1 MEERS
6 KVMNRTLGGRIS
18 ANDGFETGKP
28 NVSIFGMGY
37 VGAVTAACL
46 AAEGYR
52 VIGVDPNTM
61 KTELIRQGLAPIIEK
76 GLPELFRNAKD
87 QGLLTATNN
96 ARSAIL
102 ETELSLIC
110 VGTPSKANGSLD
122 DKYLLSVS
130 TEIAEALRN
139 KPSAHI
145 LVYRSTMLPG
155 LLKSKI
161 IPLLQEVS
169 GKKEGEGFHVCFHPE
184 FLRESTSVHDFY
196 HPPKTVVG
204 TDKKEVADLVF
215 GLYPGFPGP
224 MIQTSMEVA
233 EMVKYVDNAFHAL
246 KVTFANEI
254 GQVCRHLDIDSHA
267 VMNIFSQDTKL
278 NISKAYLTPGFAFG
292 GSCLPKD
299 LRAINYL
306 AKTLDLEVPL
316 LVSLMESNR
325 KLIEKAVRE
334 IIALGRKR
342 IGFAGF
348 SFKAGTDDLRESP
361 IVEVIEQLLGK
372 GFEIKL
378 YDRHVAMARL
388 TGANKEYIN
397 RTIPHIASLMVPS
410 LDILMKDCEVIVI
423 GNRDEEFKEI
433 PSRASPEQMVYDFV
447 RIAGTFKVR
456 NNYIAIA

>member
-1 MEERS
+1 MNGHLDNNVLQDS
-6 KVMNRTLGGRIS
+6 KS
-18 ANDGFETGKP
+18 ARDIPK
-28 NVSIFGMGY
+28 VSIFGMGY

-52 VIGVDPNTM
+52 VIGVDPSTV
-61 KTELIRQGLAPIIEK
+61 KTDLIRQGLAPIIEK
-76 GLPELFRNAKD
+76 GLSELFRDAKD
-87 QGLLTATNN
+87 RGLLKATDD
-96 ARSAIL
+96 AREAIL

-122 DKYLLSVS
+122 DKYLLAVS
-130 TEIAEALRN
+130 HQIAEILRD
-139 KPSAHI
+139 KVSVHI

-161 IPLLQEVS
+161 IPLLEEVS
-169 GKKEGEGFHVCFHPE
+169 GKREGEGFHVCFHPE

-196 HPPKTVVG
+196 NPPKTVVG
-204 TDKKEVADLVF
+204 TDKKEVADVVF
-215 GLYPGFPGP
+215 GLYSGFPGP
-224 MIQTSMEVA
+224 MIQTSMDVA

-254 GQVCRHLDIDSHA
+254 GQVCRHLDIDSHE

-278 NISKAYLTPGFAFG
+278 NISKAYLIPGFAFG

-306 AKTLDLEVPL
+306 AKTLDLDVPL
-316 LVSLMESNR
+316 LASLMESNR

-334 IIALGRKR
+334 IMSLEKRR

-361 IVEVIEQLLGK
+361 IVEVIEQLIGK

-397 RTIPHIASLMVPS
+397 RAIPHIASLMAPS
-410 LDILMKDCEVIVI
+410 LDVLLKDCEVIVI

-433 PSRASPEQMVYDFV
+433 PFLVSPEQTVYDFV
-447 RIAGTFKVR
+447 RIMGTFR
-456 NNYIAIA
+456 NGRNYIAIA

>member
-1 MEERS
+1 MDGNIGDNVFQKDRS
-6 KVMNRTLGGRIS
+6 EI
-18 ANDGFETGKP
+18 EKP

-46 AAEGYR
+46 AAKGYHL
-52 VIGVDPNTM
+52 IGVDPSPV
-61 KTELIRQGLAPIIEK
+61 KIDLIRQGLAPIIEK
-76 GLPELFRNAKD
+76 DLPELFRLAKD
-87 QGLLTATNN
+87 RGLLQVTD
-96 ARSAIL
+96 SACEAIQ
-102 ETELSLIC
+102 ETEMSLIC

-122 DKYLLSVS
+122 DKYLLAVS
-130 TEIAEALRN
+130 RQIAEVLRN
-139 KPSAHI
+139 KPSAHV

-155 LLKSKI
+155 LLQSKI
-161 IPLLQEVS
+161 IPLLEEVS
-169 GKKEGEGFHVCFHPE
+169 GKNEGEGFHVSFNPE
-184 FLRESTSVHDFY
+184 FLRESTSVHDFFN
-196 HPPKTVVG
+196 PPKTIVG
-204 TDKKEVADLVF
+204 TDKKEVADQVF
-215 GLYPGFPGP
+215 RLYSGFPGP
-224 MIQTSMEVA
+224 MIQTSIHVA

-254 GQVCRHLDIDSHA
+254 GQVCRHLDIDSHE
-267 VMNIFSQDTKL
+267 VMNIFTQDTKL
-278 NISKAYLTPGFAFG
+278 NISKAYLIPGFAFG

-306 AKTLDLEVPL
+306 AKTLDLDVPL
-316 LVSLMESNR
+316 LASLMESNR

-334 IIALGRKR
+334 ILALGKRR

-361 IVEVIEQLLGK
+361 IVEVIEQLIGK

-397 RTIPHIASLMVPS
+397 RTIPHIASLMAPS
-410 LDILMKDCEVIVI
+410 LDVLLKDCEVIVI

-433 PSRASPEQMVYDFV
+433 PGLVSREQTVYDFV
-447 RIAGTFKVR
+447 RIMGRFK
-456 NNYIAIA
+456 NGDNYIAIA

>member
-1 MEERS
+1 MEDIIDDIVL
-6 KVMNRTLGGRIS
+6 KKNRPEI
-18 ANDGFETGKP
+18 EKP

-52 VIGVDPNTM
+52 IIGVDPSTV
-61 KTELIRQGLAPIIEK
+61 KTDLIRQGLAPIIEK
-76 GLPELFRNAKD
+76 GLPELFRQAKD
-87 QGLLTATNN
+87 RGLLKATEN
-96 ARSAIL
+96 AREAIL
-102 ETELSLIC
+102 GTELSLIC
-110 VGTPSKANGSLD
+110 VGTPSRSNGSLD

-130 TEIAEALRN
+130 REIAEVLRS
-139 KPSAHI
+139 KPSDHI
-145 LVYRSTMLPG
+145 LIYRSTMLPG

-169 GKKEGEGFHVCFHPE
+169 GKKEGKGFHVCFHPE

-196 HPPKTVVG
+196 NPPKTVVG

-215 GLYPGFPGP
+215 GLYSGFPGP
-224 MIQTSMEVA
+224 MIQTSVEVA

-254 GQVCRHLDIDSHA
+254 GQLCRHLDIDSHA

-278 NISKAYLTPGFAFG
+278 NISRAYLTPGFAFG

-316 LVSLMESNR
+316 MASLMESNR
-325 KLIEKAVRE
+325 KLIEKAVKE
-334 IIALGRKR
+334 IIALGKKR

-361 IVEVIEQLLGK
+361 IVEVIEQLIGK

-397 RTIPHIASLMVPS
+397 RTIPHIASLMSPA
-410 LDILMKDCEVIVI
+410 LDVLLKDCEVIVI
-423 GNRDEEFKEI
+423 GNHDEEFKEI
-433 PSRASPEQMVYDFV
+433 PSRVGSAQIVFDFV
-447 RIAGTFKVR
+447 RIMGSFK
-456 NNYIAIA
+456 NGENYIAIA

>member
-1 MEERS
+1 MDVNSDDSVLADDRS
-6 KVMNRTLGGRIS
+6 ESK
-18 ANDGFETGKP
+18 KP
-28 NVSIFGMGY
+28 SISIFGMGY

-46 AAEGYR
+46 AAKGYH
-52 VIGVDPNTM
+52 VIGIDPSAV
-61 KTELIRQGLAPIIEK
+61 KTDLIHQGLSPIIEK
-76 GLPELFRNAKD
+76 DLPELFRQAKSRE
-87 QGLLTATNN
+87 LLTATDNT
-96 ARSAIL
+96 RDAIL
-102 ETELSLIC
+102 KTELSLIC

-122 DKYLLSVS
+122 DKYLVAVSRQIGEVLKEKSSV
-130 TEIAEALRN
+130 
-139 KPSAHI
+139 HI

-155 LLKSKI
+155 LLKSKL
-161 IPLLQEVS
+161 IPLLEEVS
-169 GKKEGEGFHVCFHPE
+169 GKREGEGFHVCFHPE

-196 HPPKTVVG
+196 NPPKTVVG
-204 TDKKEVADLVF
+204 TDNKEVADLVF
-215 GLYPGFPGP
+215 GLYAGFPGP
-224 MIQTSMEVA
+224 MIHTSIAAA

-254 GQVCRHLDIDSHA
+254 GQICRHLDIDSHE

-306 AKTLDLEVPL
+306 AKTLDLDIPL
-316 LVSLMESNR
+316 LASLMESNR

-334 IIALGRKR
+334 IMALGKKR

-397 RTIPHIASLMVPS
+397 RTIPHIASLMAPS
-410 LDILMKDCEVIVI
+410 LEVLLKDCEVIVI

-433 PSRASPEQMVYDFV
+433 PSQVSCEQSVYDFV
-447 RIAGTFKVR
+447 RIMGKFKNR
-456 NNYIAIA
+456 DNYIAIA

>member
-1 MEERS
+1 MDGNTGDNVLQEDRSEIER
-6 KVMNRTLGGRIS
+6 
-18 ANDGFETGKP
+18 P

-52 VIGVDPNTM
+52 VTGVDPSPV
-61 KTELIRQGLAPIIEK
+61 KTDLIRQGLAPIMEK
-76 GLPELFRNAKD
+76 DLPKLFRHAKD
-87 QGLLTATNN
+87 RGLLKATDN
-96 ARSAIL
+96 AREAIL
-102 ETELSLIC
+102 ETEISLIC
-110 VGTPSKANGSLD
+110 VGTPSKANGSLE
-122 DKYLLSVS
+122 DKYLLAVS
-130 TEIAEALRN
+130 RQIAEVLRA
-139 KPSAHI
+139 KSSAHV

-161 IPLLQEVS
+161 IPLLEEVS
-169 GKKEGEGFHVCFHPE
+169 GKKEGEGFHVCFNPE
-184 FLRESTSVHDFY
+184 FLRESTSVHDFFN
-196 HPPKTVVG
+196 PPKTVVG

-215 GLYPGFPGP
+215 RLYSGFPGP
-224 MIQTSMEVA
+224 MIQTSIDVA

-254 GQVCRHLDIDSHA
+254 GQVCRHLDIDSHE

-278 NISKAYLTPGFAFG
+278 NISKAYLIPGFAFG

-306 AKTLDLEVPL
+306 AKTLDLDVPL
-316 LVSLMESNR
+316 LASLMESNR

-334 IIALGRKR
+334 ILALGKRR

-361 IVEVIEQLLGK
+361 IIEVIEQLIGK

-397 RTIPHIASLMVPS
+397 RTIPHISSLMAPS
-410 LDILMKDCEVIVI
+410 LDVLLKECEVIVI

-433 PSRASPEQMVYDFV
+433 PSRVSTEQTVYDLV
-447 RIAGTFKVR
+447 RIMGRFK
-456 NNYIAIA
+456 NGDNYIAIA

>member
-1 MEERS
+1 MNDITGDNVVQEDRPEIER
-6 KVMNRTLGGRIS
+6 
-18 ANDGFETGKP
+18 P
-28 NVSIFGMGY
+28 HVSIFGLGY

-52 VIGVDPNTM
+52 VIGVDPSPV
-61 KTELIRQGLAPIIEK
+61 KTDLIRQGLAPIIEK
-76 GLPELFRNAKD
+76 DLPELFRHAKD
-87 QGLLTATNN
+87 RSLLKATDN
-96 ARSAIL
+96 ACEAIL
-102 ETELSLIC
+102 ETEISLIC

-122 DKYLLSVS
+122 DKYLLAVS
-130 TEIAEALRN
+130 RQIAEVLRD
-139 KPSAHI
+139 KPSAHV

-161 IPLLQEVS
+161 IPLLEEVS
-169 GKKEGEGFHVCFHPE
+169 GKKEGEGFHVCFNPE
-184 FLRESTSVHDFY
+184 FLRESTSVHDFFN
-196 HPPKTVVG
+196 PPKTVVG

-215 GLYPGFPGP
+215 GLYSGFPGP
-224 MIQTSMEVA
+224 MIQTSIDVA
-233 EMVKYVDNAFHAL
+233 EMAKYVDNAFHAL

-254 GQVCRHLDIDSHA
+254 GQVCRHLDIDSHE
-267 VMNIFSQDTKL
+267 VMNIFTQDIKL
-278 NISKAYLTPGFAFG
+278 NISKAYLIPGFAFG

-306 AKTLDLEVPL
+306 AKTLDLDVPL
-316 LVSLMESNR
+316 LASLMESNR

-334 IIALGRKR
+334 ILALGKRR

-361 IVEVIEQLLGK
+361 IVEVIEQLIGK

-397 RTIPHIASLMVPS
+397 RTIPHIASLMAPS
-410 LDILMKDCEVIVI
+410 LDVLLKDCEVIVI
-423 GNRDEEFKEI
+423 GNRDDEFKEI
-433 PSRASPEQMVYDFV
+433 PSRVSTEQTVYDLV
-447 RIAGTFKVR
+447 RIMGRFK
-456 NNYIAIA
+456 NGANYIAIA

>member
-1 MEERS
+1 MDGTVG
-6 KVMNRTLGGRIS
+6 KNTMPVGRTES
-18 ANDGFETGKP
+18 VKP

-52 VIGVDPNTM
+52 VLGVDPNTV

-76 GLPELFRNAKD
+76 GLPELFRDAKD
-87 QGLLTATNN
+87 RGLLKATDD
-96 ARSAIL
+96 ACEAIL

-130 TEIAEALRN
+130 REIAEALR
-139 KPSAHI
+139 KKSSAHI

-196 HPPKTVVG
+196 NPPKTVVG

-215 GLYPGFPGP
+215 RLYSGFPGP
-224 MIQTSMEVA
+224 MIQTSITAA

-246 KVTFANEI
+246 KVTFANEV
-254 GQVCRHLDIDSHA
+254 GQLCRHLDIDSHE
-267 VMNIFSQDTKL
+267 VMDIFSQDTKL
-278 NISKAYLTPGFAFG
+278 NISKAYLMPGFAFG

-316 LVSLMESNR
+316 LASLMESNR

-334 IIALGRKR
+334 IIGLGKKR

-397 RTIPHIASLMVPS
+397 RTIPHIASLMAPC
-410 LDILMKDCEVIVI
+410 LDVLLKDCEVIVI

-433 PSRASPEQMVYDFV
+433 PSQVGPEQTVYDFV
-447 RIAGTFKVR
+447 RIMGRFK
-456 NNYIAIA
+456 NGDNYIAIA

>member
-1 MEERS
+1 MDRNTGDNVFQKDRLEIER
-6 KVMNRTLGGRIS
+6 
-18 ANDGFETGKP
+18 P

-52 VIGVDPNTM
+52 VIGVDPSPV
-61 KTELIRQGLAPIIEK
+61 KTDLIRQGLAPIIEK
-76 GLPELFRNAKD
+76 DLPELFRHAKD
-87 QGLLTATNN
+87 RGLLKATDN
-96 ARSAIL
+96 ACEAIL
-102 ETELSLIC
+102 ETEISLIC

-122 DKYLLSVS
+122 DKYLLAVS
-130 TEIAEALRN
+130 RQIAEVLRD
-139 KPSAHI
+139 KFSGHV

-161 IPLLQEVS
+161 IPLLEDVS
-169 GKKEGEGFHVCFHPE
+169 GKKEGEGFHVCFNPE
-184 FLRESTSVHDFY
+184 FLRESTSVHDFFN
-196 HPPKTVVG
+196 PPKTVVG

-215 GLYPGFPGP
+215 RLYSGFPGP
-224 MIQTSMEVA
+224 MIQTSIHVA

-254 GQVCRHLDIDSHA
+254 GQVCRHLDIDSHE

-278 NISKAYLTPGFAFG
+278 NISKAYLIPGFAFG

-299 LRAINYL
+299 LRAIIYL
-306 AKTLDLEVPL
+306 AKTLDLDVPL
-316 LVSLMESNR
+316 LASLLESNR

-334 IIALGRKR
+334 ILALGKRR

-361 IVEVIEQLLGK
+361 IVEVIEQLIGK

-397 RTIPHIASLMVPS
+397 RTIPHIASLMAPS
-410 LDILMKDCEVIVI
+410 LDVLLKDCEVIVI

-433 PSRASPEQMVYDFV
+433 PSRVSTEQTVYDLV
-447 RIAGTFKVR
+447 RIMGRFK
-456 NNYIAIA
+456 NGDNYIAIA

>member
-1 MEERS
+1 MED
-6 KVMNRTLGGRIS
+6 I
-18 ANDGFETGKP
+18 TGDNVLKMDRGEIEKP

-46 AAEGYR
+46 AAEGYH
-52 VIGVDPNTM
+52 VIGVDPSTV
-61 KTELIRQGLAPIIEK
+61 KTDLIRQGLAPIIEK
-76 GLPELFRNAKD
+76 GLPELFRQAKD
-87 QGLLTATNN
+87 RGLLKATDN
-96 ARSAIL
+96 AREAIL
-102 ETELSLIC
+102 GTELSLIC
-110 VGTPSKANGSLD
+110 VGTPSKRNGSLD

-130 TEIAEALRN
+130 REIAEVLRS
-139 KPSAHI
+139 KPSTHI
-145 LVYRSTMLPG
+145 LIYRSTMLPG

-196 HPPKTVVG
+196 NPPKTVVG
-204 TDKKEVADLVF
+204 TDKKEVADVVF
-215 GLYPGFPGP
+215 GLYSGFPGP
-224 MIQTSMEVA
+224 MIQTSMDVA

-254 GQVCRHLDIDSHA
+254 GQLCRHLDIDSHA

-316 LVSLMESNR
+316 MASLMESNR
-325 KLIEKAVRE
+325 KLIDKAVKE
-334 IIALGRKR
+334 IIALGKKR

-361 IVEVIEQLLGK
+361 IVEVIEQLIGK

-397 RTIPHIASLMVPS
+397 RTIPHIASLMAPA
-410 LDILMKDCEVIVI
+410 LDVLLKECEVIVI
-423 GNRDEEFKEI
+423 GNRDEEFKGI
-433 PSRASPEQMVYDFV
+433 PSRVDSEQMVYDFV
-447 RIAGTFKVR
+447 RIMGRFK
-456 NNYIAIA
+456 NGENYIAIA

>member
-1 MEERS
+1 M
-6 KVMNRTLGGRIS
+6 
-18 ANDGFETGKP
+18 DGNIGDNVLKKDRPGIEKP

-52 VIGVDPNTM
+52 VIGVDPSTV
-61 KTELIRQGLAPIIEK
+61 KTDLIRQGLAPIIEK
-76 GLPELFRNAKD
+76 GLPDLFRQAKD
-87 QGLLTATNN
+87 RGFLKATDN
-96 ARSAIL
+96 AREALLGSDV
-102 ETELSLIC
+102 SLIC
-110 VGTPSKANGSLD
+110 VGTPSRANGSLD

-130 TEIAEALRN
+130 REIAGVLQE
-139 KPSAHI
+139 KPSDHI
-145 LVYRSTMLPG
+145 LIYRSTMLPG

-161 IPLLQEVS
+161 IPLLEEVS

-196 HPPKTVVG
+196 NPPKTVVG
-204 TDKKEVADLVF
+204 TDSKEVAELVF
-215 GLYPGFPGP
+215 GLYSGFPGP
-224 MIQTSMEVA
+224 MIHTSVEVA

-254 GQVCRHLDIDSHA
+254 GQLCRHLDIDSHA

-278 NISKAYLTPGFAFG
+278 NISSAYLTPGFAFG

-316 LVSLMESNR
+316 MASLMESNR
-325 KLIEKAVRE
+325 KLIEKAVKE
-334 IIALGRKR
+334 IIALGKKR

-361 IVEVIEQLLGK
+361 IVDVIEQLIGK
-372 GFEIKL
+372 GYEIKL

-397 RTIPHIASLMVPS
+397 RTIPHIASLMAPA
-410 LDILMKDCEVIVI
+410 LDVLLKDCEVIVI
-423 GNRDEEFKEI
+423 GNRDDEFKGI
-433 PSRASPEQMVYDFV
+433 PSRVGSGQMVYDFV
-447 RIAGTFKVR
+447 RIMGRFK
-456 NNYIAIA
+456 NGENYIAIA

>member
-1 MEERS
+1 MVENIS
-6 KVMNRTLGGRIS
+6 KC
-18 ANDGFETGKP
+18 DKP
-28 NVSIFGMGY
+28 ENEKPAISIFGMGY

-52 VIGVDPNTM
+52 VIGVDPSAV
-61 KTELIRQGLAPIIEK
+61 KTDLIRQGLAPIIEA
-76 GLPELFRNAKD
+76 GLPELFLQAKD
-87 QGLLTATNN
+87 RGLLKATDN
-96 ARSAIL
+96 ARKAIF

-110 VGTPSKANGSLD
+110 VGTPSKSNGSLD
-122 DKYLLSVS
+122 DKYLLVVS
-130 TEIAEALRN
+130 RQIAEAV
-139 KPSAHI
+139 KDKSSVHV

-161 IPLLQEVS
+161 IPLLEEVS

-196 HPPKTVVG
+196 NPPKTVVG
-204 TDKKEVADLVF
+204 TDKKKIADLIF
-215 GLYPGFPGP
+215 GLYSGFPGP
-224 MIQTSMEVA
+224 MIHTSIAAA

-246 KVTFANEI
+246 KVTFANEV
-254 GQVCRHLDIDSHA
+254 GQLCRHLDIDSHE

-278 NISKAYLTPGFAFG
+278 NISKAYLMPGFAFG

-316 LVSLMESNR
+316 LASLMESNR
-325 KLIEKAVRE
+325 KLIEKAVKE
-334 IIALGRKR
+334 ILALGKRR

-361 IVEVIEQLLGK
+361 IVEVIEQLIGK
-372 GFEIKL
+372 GLEIKL

-397 RTIPHIASLMVPS
+397 RTIPHIASLMASSVDV
-410 LDILMKDCEVIVI
+410 LLKDCEVIVI
-423 GNRDEEFKEI
+423 GNRDTEFNDI
-433 PSRASPEQMVYDFV
+433 PARVNADQTVYDFV
-447 RIAGTFKVR
+447 RILGKFKHAD
-456 NNYIAIA
+456 NYIAIA